1 MKRRITII
9 VTKKMEKEK
18 ISLEK
23 INLEKKKKKM
33 MKTSLAADGTFG
45 LLRTRSEHL

>member
-1 MKRRITII
+1 MKRRIKIM

-33 MKTSLAADGTFG
+33 MKTRLAADGTLG
-45 LLRTRSEHL
+45 LLRTGSEHL